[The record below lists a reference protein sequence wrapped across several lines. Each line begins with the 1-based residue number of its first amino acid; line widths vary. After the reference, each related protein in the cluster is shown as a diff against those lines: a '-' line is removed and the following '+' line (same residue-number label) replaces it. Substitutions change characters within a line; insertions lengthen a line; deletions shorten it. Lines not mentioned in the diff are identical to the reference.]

1 MNSVFDSTVLS
12 HNPDAVMVV
21 DPRGGVLYWNPAAE
35 RIFGYATHEAIGRTV
50 DEILVAPNDKDGFAR
65 VFERALQSGLCIDEA
80 VRRRKDGSL
89 LHMSCST
96 VPVYRSDG
104 VLSSFVVTTKDVT
117 ALKLAR
123 DSAVVAVKYGNLLEH
138 TPDAILIV
146 NITGRIVLGNA
157 QAQRVFGY
165 ERKEL
170 IGEPVE
176 MLLPERY
183 RRSHLGHRTSFFAHP
198 RTRSMGAG
206 LELHGQRK
214 GGEEFPVEVS
224 LSPLDTEEGAMVM
237 CAVRDITERQELRNR
252 AERKFRDLLESA
264 PDAMVIVNDRGQIV
278 LVNSQ
283 TVTLFG
289 HRREELLGR
298 SIEVL
303 VPERFHGAHPEH
315 RRNFFA
321 RPKMRQMGA
330 GLELYGLRKDGSE
343 FPVEISLSPI
353 QTEDGLLI
361 ASAIRDASE
370 RKRIER
376 TLQEA
381 NRLKSEFLANMSH
394 ELRTPLNGILGFSE
408 LLVDERMGK
417 LNDKQR
423 EYLNDIHQCG
433 KHLLQLISDVLDL
446 SKVEAGKM
454 EVVPERFG
462 APAAAASVCA
472 IVSPIARKKRITL
485 TTQIDNGLGEVFL
498 DGQKFKQILF
508 NLLSNAVKFT
518 DDGGHVELTLDV
530 DHDGMLRMQV
540 HDTGIG
546 IASTDMGRLFD
557 AFHQLDSSPTRRYEG
572 TGLGLALT
580 RRLVELQGGHID
592 VNSILGEGSTF
603 TVRLPM
609 HARTTASVASA
620 SVA

>member
-1 MNSVFDSTVLS
+1 MNSVFDSTVLG
-12 HNPDAVMVV
+12 HNPDAVMVL
-21 DPRGGVLYWNPAAE
+21 DPRGAVLYWNPAAE
-35 RIFGYATHEAIGRTV
+35 RIFGYSAREALGRNV
-50 DEILVAPNDKDGFAR
+50 DELLVAPTDKEAFAQ
-65 VFERALQSGLCIDEA
+65 VFERALRTGLCVDEA

-89 LHMSCST
+89 LHISGST

-104 VLSSFVVTTKDVT
+104 VLSSFVVTQKDVT
-117 ALKLAR
+117 SLKLAR
-123 DSAVVAVKYGNLLEH
+123 DSAVVGAKYGALLEH

-146 NITGRIVLGNA
+146 NITGRIVLANA
-157 QAQRVFGY
+157 QAQRLFGY
-165 ERKEL
+165 ERDEF
-170 IGEPVE
+170 IGEPIE

-183 RRSHLGHRTSFFAHP
+183 RQSHVGHRTNFFAHP

-214 GGEEFPVEVS
+214 GVGEFPVEVS
-224 LSPLDTEEGAMVM
+224 LSPLMTEEGPMVM
-237 CAVRDITERQELRNR
+237 CAVRDISERQEFRNR

-264 PDAMVIVNDRGQIV
+264 PDAMVIVNDRGDIV

-283 TVTLFG
+283 TVALFG
-289 HRREELLGR
+289 HPREDLLGR
-298 SIEVL
+298 PIEVL
-303 VPERFHGAHPEH
+303 VPERFRAAHPGH
-315 RRNFFA
+315 RSNFFT
-321 RPKMRQMGA
+321 RPKTRQMGA

-343 FPVEISLSPI
+343 FPLEVSLSPI

-361 ASAIRDASE
+361 ASAIRDATE

-433 KHLLQLISDVLDL
+433 KHLLQVISDVLDL

-462 APAAAASVCA
+462 AAAAAASVCA
-472 IVSPIARKKRITL
+472 IVSPLARKKGITL
-485 TTQIDNGLGEVFL
+485 GTDIDPEVGEVFL

-518 DDGGHVELTLDV
+518 DDGGYVELSLNV
-530 DHDGMLRMQV
+530 DDDGMLRMQV
-540 HDTGIG
+540 RDTGIG
-546 IASTDMGRLFD
+546 IAPTDMGRLFN
-557 AFHQLDSSPTRRYEG
+557 AFQQLDSSATRRYEG

-580 RRLVELQGGHID
+580 RRLVELQGGRIE
-592 VNSILGEGSTF
+592 VSSIVGEGSTF
-603 TVRLPM
+603 TVRLPLA
-609 HARTTASVASA
+609 ARAAASVA
-620 SVA
+620 